1 MYVITDRSINDNG
14 CATGM
19 ECHRGGNKA
28 LGMIILALRCF
39 ITSSEGVERS

>member
-28 LGMIILALRCF
+28 RSGNDYLGVAMLYHIK
-39 ITSSEGVERS
+39 